1 MKYSN
6 SILEDREFEQTRT
19 ALDTRRKLLKKEDRG
34 SRPFEAET
42 ISNDEVRVL
51 YKCNILWITS
61 AEALINTV
69 WLKNSIRFGLRG
81 CDERRQMCWSDVKL
95 LRDANGTEYLEYC
108 ERQTKTRSGEEPRNI
123 KPVKAK
129 AFARPDGPPE
139 KDPVFVQR
147 GDSLLILS
155 GQLKILLCRRTFVW
169 LQWEVSFK
177 LTTLHWSFSAFFFK
191 FGPLF
196 LRLSKELR
204 SLWPFFQLFRENSLR
219 QGVSWIMFR
228 SDVAELLR
236 VYCLLDFSN
245 CDRKLASLFSQSI
258 KFKAFSSFPMRSISR
273 PNSIL
278 SLVSNLDRSCDMT
291 KGASMY
297 LLLHNRFVPCCSR
310 SLMF

>member
-1 MKYSN
+1 MNHECRGFNQHGLAKEFNPFWIERLWWTSSN
-6 SILEDREFEQTRT
+6 VLVRCETSEGC
-19 ALDTRRKLLKKEDRG
+19 RRDWIFR
-34 SRPFEAET
+34 
-42 ISNDEVRVL
+42 
-51 YKCNILWITS
+51 ILWAS
-61 AEALINTV
+61 NQN
-69 WLKNSIRFGLRG
+69 KKR
-81 CDERRQMCWSDVKL
+81 C
-95 LRDANGTEYLEYC
+95 
-108 ERQTKTRSGEEPRNI
+108 EEPRNI
-123 KPVKAK
+123 KPVKPK

-155 GQLKILLCRRTFVW
+155 GQLKVLLCRRTFVW

-204 SLWPFFQLFRENSLR
+204 SLWPFFQLFRENSFR

-258 KFKAFSSFPMRSISR
+258 NFFPNIFID
-273 PNSIL
+273 NHIE
-278 SLVSNLDRSCDMT
+278 
-291 KGASMY
+291 
-297 LLLHNRFVPCCSR
+297 
-310 SLMF
+310 